1 MVEMMDD
8 NRQTSGFGLRPRF
21 SLLNLLVM
29 VSVMGLLLLVIQ
41 QWREVEPLRQ
51 EVRRLR
57 TELGYL
63 VIEDPT
69 KVYAI
74 RAQSIEAIE
83 PNTWRWRLY
92 LPPGGKY
99 SLNVFSGHISGLV
112 RQPQMKQFEA
122 AKRDGLGKLSSRK
135 LEAGELKLDIKLVAE
150 GEQWILETVPGGSHR
165 IPQAYAEWL
174 SLRRDAMAIFGV
186 SQEQKVFENGQPV
199 MLMYIPR
206 PRFTTNSAGRSVT
219 NLPSR
224 DTDAIVVWL
233 EQQPGIENN

>member
-1 MVEMMDD
+1 MMSD
-8 NRQTSGFGLRPRF
+8 NRQSFGVGIRPQF
-21 SLLNLLVM
+21 SLLNLLLLVTLI
-29 VSVMGLLLLVIQ
+29 GLLLLVIQ

-69 KVYAI
+69 KVHAI

-92 LPPGGKY
+92 LPPGETY
-99 SLNVFSGHISGLV
+99 SLNVFSGHISGPI
-112 RQPQMKQFEA
+112 RQPQMKQLET
-122 AKRDGLGKLSSRK
+122 AKRDGLGKLTSRK
-135 LEAGELKLDIKLVAE
+135 LEAGELKLDIKLMLE
-150 GEQWILETVPGGSHR
+150 EERWILWTIPGGSHR
-165 IPQAYAEWL
+165 ILPAHTEWL
-174 SLRRDAMAIFGV
+174 SQRRDAMAVYGV
-186 SQEQKVFENGQPV
+186 GQKQKTFENGQPV

-206 PRFTTNSAGRSVT
+206 PRITKNAAGRSVT

-233 EQQPGIENN
+233 EQQPTIETN